1 MDQEKQIEI
10 LISQL
15 NDKQKEAVLSR
26 EKHIRILA
34 GAGSGKTKVLTTRMA
49 YLALIDV
56 EPDTILAVTFTNKAA
71 AEMKDRAM
79 KMLPK
84 ELNIDANKM
93 WIGTFHGLCN
103 RIISA
108 HNSLL
113 NLPKNYEIID
123 TDDQKTILRRVL
135 EELKISQDKK
145 EVIKE
150 MITYINTA
158 KERGFRPVASKK
170 LLQSMGFP
178 SMYLNI
184 YKRYEEIRESSNA
197 LDFGDILLYVKELFE
212 NNPEVKKYYQ
222 EKFQHILVDEYQ
234 DTNEIQEE
242 WLRSISLGNYLYV
255 VGDDDQSI
263 YGWRG
268 AKIDNIINF
277 SDRYVSSKTVKLE
290 QNYRST
296 NNILNAANY
305 IIKNNTKRAGKNLWS
320 EKEDGKPLI
329 IRQCFNP
336 EQEAKLVAEE
346 IKYELDFNG
355 RNPSE
360 IAILY
365 RNNALSRAL
374 ESKLTERKIP
384 YKIVGG
390 IGFWSRKEIKD
401 VLSYMSMINNSQ
413 NDVSFERTI
422 NFPTRGIGKKSIMN
436 IIEESKS
443 HDLSLFEA
451 LQKMIEDNKI
461 KGKALMNMKSYINV
475 INKGKK
481 IKINTPYNL
490 IMQIMDDTNLWEAYN
505 KEGEEKSDER
515 KQNLQELIYFARNF
529 KNEEEEKTD
538 LEAFLYHA
546 SLQSDADKNKEGENI
561 QLMTVHASKGL
572 EFPKIYIV
580 GFEQGIF
587 PAKRSMDQT
596 HLLEEE
602 RRLAYVAIT
611 RGMETVEISFS
622 ERRYNQQS
630 EYSKFLEELP
640 LDILD
645 FKSENEYGISKIGR
659 DILKNKIDN
668 EKPESSSTESYF
680 EEEEPKY
687 QINDIMNHKKFGKGK
702 IIKIYETN
710 QKLVATVD
718 FGFIGKKELIIA
730 KY

>member
-1 MDQEKQIEI
+1 MDKEKQIET
-10 LISQL
+10 LISSL

-26 EKHIRILA
+26 EKHVRILA

-49 YLALIDV
+49 YLSLIGA
-56 EPDTILAVTFTNKAA
+56 EPESILAVTFTNKAA
-71 AEMKDRAM
+71 SEMKNRAV
-79 KMLPK
+79 KMLPP

-108 HNSLL
+108 HHSLL

-123 TDDQKTILRRVL
+123 TDDQKTIIRRVL
-135 EELKISQDKK
+135 EELKISEDKK

-150 MITYINTA
+150 MITYINTS
-158 KERGFRPVASKK
+158 KERGYRPEQSKK

-178 SMYLNI
+178 SRYLNI

-212 NNPEVKKYYQ
+212 NNPAVKIYYQ

-234 DTNEIQEE
+234 DTNEIQEL
-242 WLRSISLGNYLYV
+242 WLRNISLGNYLYV

-320 EKEDGKPLI
+320 DKEDGSLLTV
-329 IRQCFNP
+329 RQCYNP
-336 EQEAKLVAEE
+336 EQEAKIISEQ
-346 IKYELDFNG
+346 IKYEIDFNG
-355 RNPSE
+355 RNPNE

-365 RNNALSRAL
+365 RNNALSRAF

-384 YKIVGG
+384 YKIIGG
-390 IGFWSRKEIKD
+390 IGFWSRREIKD
-401 VLSYMSMINNSQ
+401 ILSYMSMINNSQ

-436 IIEESKS
+436 IIETSKI
-443 HDLSLFEA
+443 DGKPLFES
-451 LQKMIEDNKI
+451 LQDMVDDNRI
-461 KGKALMNMKSYINV
+461 KGKALNNIKSYINV
-475 INKGKK
+475 INEGKR
-481 IKINTPYNL
+481 IKMNSPYNI
-490 IMQIMDDTNLWEAYN
+490 IMHIIDKTNITEAYN

-515 KQNLQELIYFARNF
+515 KLNIQELIYFARNF
-529 KNEEEEKTD
+529 KNEEDDKND

-546 SLQSDADKNKEGENI
+546 SLQSDADKNKENDSV

-572 EFPKIYIV
+572 EFPKVYIV

-587 PAKRSMDQT
+587 PAKRSMDKGK
-596 HLLEEE
+596 LLEEE

-611 RGMETVEISFS
+611 RGMETVDFSFS

-645 FKSENEYGISKIGR
+645 FKSENEYGICKIGR
-659 DILKNKIDN
+659 DILKNKVNNERNTSNTDSYFDEE
-668 EKPESSSTESYF
+668 EKPKFS
-680 EEEEPKY
+680 
-687 QINDIMNHKKFGKGK
+687 IGDIMNHKKYGKGN
-702 IIKIYETN
+702 ILNIYEKN
-710 QKLVATVD
+710 KFLIATVE
-718 FGFIGKKELIIA
+718 FGFIGKKDLIIA